1 MGWWRNDSE
10 NPSFAC
16 EICVD
21 INGLHCNPFF
31 VTLTFIETPVFSR
44 QLAECVDDEEFRA
57 FQNDLL
63 RNPEQGDLLVGCRGL
78 RKTRMALLP
87 EGKAEARASSTC
99 ISRTIMFFTSSC
111 SSKNRTPQTSAKPS
125 AGNSAPSP
133 NKSNPPMHK
142 KNKIPDFSF
151 DELLTSMRQ
160 GADHA
165 AGKITAR
172 THQLTASAEVISA
185 SEIAAIRERM
195 NVSQAVFADLLNV
208 PKATAV
214 SWERGL
220 RSPSGAA
227 VRLLQIAKNRPQALL
242 ETAAHP

>member
-1 MGWWRNDSE
+1 
-10 NPSFAC
+10 
-16 EICVD
+16 
-21 INGLHCNPFF
+21 
-31 VTLTFIETPVFSR
+31 
-44 QLAECVDDEEFRA
+44 
-57 FQNDLL
+57 
-63 RNPEQGDLLVGCRGL
+63 
-78 RKTRMALLP
+78 
-87 EGKAEARASSTC
+87 
-99 ISRTIMFFTSSC
+99 
-111 SSKNRTPQTSAKPS
+111 
-125 AGNSAPSP
+125 
-133 NKSNPPMHK
+133 MHK

-151 DELLTSMRQ
+151 DELLASMGQ

-172 THQLTASAEVISA
+172 THQLTARAEAISA
-185 SEIAAIRERM
+185 SEIAAIRQHM

-227 VRLLQIAKNRPQALL
+227 VRLLQIAKNRPKALL